1 MVTTL
6 MQYQLINML
15 HETFHL
21 MSDSL
26 AVARKIRNLKFESF
40 KELEIL
46 MKKKSNFLKKL
57 MLVIHHDLT
66 TRNDKYLH

>member
-46 MKKKSNFLKKL
+46 MKKESNFLKK
-57 MLVIHHDLT
+57 I
-66 TRNDKYLH
+66 NACNSS

>member
-1 MVTTL
+1 
-6 MQYQLINML
+6 
-15 HETFHL
+15 

-46 MKKKSNFLKKL
+46 MKKESNFLKKL

>member
-46 MKKKSNFLKKL
+46 MKKESNFLKKL

>member
-1 MVTTL
+1 MVTTV
-6 MQYQLINML
+6 MQYLLINML

-46 MKKKSNFLKKL
+46 MKKESNFLKKL

>member
-21 MSDSL
+21 MGDSL

-46 MKKKSNFLKKL
+46 MKKESNFLKKL